1 MPAWPDEPVAGATTA
16 DPSIEGKTVAMTVPD
31 VSRERA
37 LAHRLRVQALD
48 RPPVELGDLAVWD
61 LGLQDSPAGSAA
73 QALAARLP
81 GGIDDVGDLA
91 DARRYTTVWATRGAP
106 LIVRSGDVKPL
117 AAALWPIDE
126 ADAVSRLAGNGQQL
140 RKAGLDPIDAIRVTA
155 ETMRNVVTQAM
166 TKGEA
171 STKVSA
177 RIPDEY
183 VTWCRGCQAHHLGDQ
198 LMRLAG
204 LPAGLRLV
212 PGASPATLEPIG
224 GWPGVPDEQ
233 VGAEGLVRTYL
244 HLYGP
249 AVPADVGAFIQSSA
263 KAVKSVWPDHLAEA
277 RVDGRKAWLP
287 EEDLDD
293 LLEAEPTTGLVRLLP
308 RSDPWLLARDRK
320 ATVPDAAR
328 RKVLWPAIG
337 WPGAVLVDGEVA
349 GAWRTKAT
357 KSSLNLVVEPFT
369 KLSTKVRRAVEAE
382 SAHIARSRDAADV
395 AVSFDSHG

>member
-1 MPAWPDEPVAGATTA
+1 MTSPA
-16 DPSIEGKTVAMTVPD
+16 
-31 VSRERA
+31 VSREVA

-48 RPPVELGDLAVWD
+48 RPSVDSADLAIWD
-61 LGLQDSPAGSAA
+61 LGLQESPVGSAA

-91 DARRYTTVWATRGAP
+91 DARRHTTVWATRGAP
-106 LIVRSGDVKPL
+106 LIVRSGDVKSF
-117 AAALWPIDE
+117 AAALWPIDH
-126 ADAVSRLAGNGQQL
+126 ADAISRLAGNGQQL

-155 ETMRNVVTQAM
+155 EALREVVTQTM

-171 STKVSA
+171 STEVSA
-177 RIPDEY
+177 RIPDDY
-183 VTWCRGCQAHHLGDQ
+183 ITWCRGCQAHHLGDQ

-224 GWPGVPDEQ
+224 RWPGVPREQ
-233 VGAEGLVRTYL
+233 AGADGLVRTYL

-249 AVPADVGAFIQSSA
+249 AVPADVGTFLQSSA
-263 KAVKSVWPDHLAEA
+263 KAVKSVWPDHLTEV

-287 EEDLDD
+287 EEDADD
-293 LLEAEPTTGLVRLLP
+293 LLDAEPPTGLVRLLP
-308 RSDPWLLARDRK
+308 RSDPWLLARDRQ

-337 WPGAVLVDGEVA
+337 WPGAVLVDGEVVA
-349 GAWRTKAT
+349 AWRTKAT
-357 KSSLNLVVEPFT
+357 KATKGSLKLVVEPFT
-369 KLSTKVRRAVEAE
+369 KLSTKVRRAIVDE

-395 AVSFDSHG
+395 AVSFDSQG